1 MISAAPRGAV
11 ISLSR
16 TLRFAREIEGSASA
30 AAAP

>member
-1 MISAAPRGAV
+1 MISTAPRGAV

-16 TLRFAREIEGSASA
+16 TLLYAGEIEGSTSA